1 MTENIKN
8 TIKILQYQMLVPG
21 PDCSV
26 ENGDGGLQT
35 GVKTPEMV
43 KTEALLLAEKACM
56 EAAERG
62 ADMVCL
68 PEMFCCPYETKNFPR
83 YAEAGGRMGE
93 DAEMPHTEAGM
104 VWKKCSALAKEYGIY
119 LAAGS
124 MPELA
129 MESDMGCMPMTRIY
143 NTAYVFDREG
153 RQIAK
158 HRKMHLFDIDVKGG
172 QRFRESDTLTAGD
185 EVTVFD
191 TEFGKIGLCICY
203 DVRFPELARLMA
215 LQGARMVLVPAA
227 FNLTTGPA
235 HWELVYRSEAMFNQ
249 MFYVA
254 TSPARDMGAGYHAW
268 GHSMVAD
275 PWGAVV
281 AMMDEKE
288 GYQVTEIDLSATEPI
303 REQIPVLKQR
313 RTDVY
318 TLQLCGEERLVRGT
332 GK

>member
-1 MTENIKN
+1 MADNMKN

-21 PDCSV
+21 PDA
-26 ENGDGGLQT
+26 D
-35 GVKTPEMV
+35 GVKTPEMI
-43 KTEALLLAEKACM
+43 KTEALLKAEKACM
-56 EAAERG
+56 EAAEIG

-83 YAEAGGRMGE
+83 YAEADG
-93 DAEMPHTEAGM
+93 GM
-104 VWKKCSALAKEYGIY
+104 VWKKCSALAKEYGVY

-124 MPELA
+124 VPELA
-129 MESDMGCMPMTRIY
+129 MEEDCGCMPMTRIY

-153 RQIAK
+153 NQIAK
-158 HRKMHLFDIDVKGG
+158 HRKMHLFDINVKGG
-172 QRFRESDTLTAGD
+172 QCFRESDTLTAGD

-191 TEFGKIGLCICY
+191 TEFGKMGLCICY

-215 LQGARMVLVPAA
+215 LEGARMVLVPAA

-254 TSPARDMGAGYHAW
+254 TSPARDMSAGYHAW

-275 PWGAVV
+275 PWGAVA

-288 GYQVTEIDLSATEPI
+288 GYQVTEINLSATEPI
-303 REQIPVLKQR
+303 REQIPMLKQR
-313 RTDVY
+313 RTDLY
-318 TLQLCGEERLVRGT
+318 ELKKL
-332 GK
+332 

>member
-1 MTENIKN
+1 MADNMKD

-21 PDCSV
+21 PDA
-26 ENGDGGLQT
+26 E
-35 GVKTPEMV
+35 GVKTPQMI
-43 KTEALLLAEKACM
+43 KTEALLKAERACM
-56 EAAERG
+56 EAKEIG

-68 PEMFCCPYETKNFPR
+68 PEMFCCPYETKNFPK
-83 YAEAGGRMGE
+83 YAEADG
-93 DAEMPHTEAGM
+93 GM
-104 VWKKCSALAKEYGIY
+104 VWKKCADLAREYGIY
-119 LAAGS
+119 LVAGS
-124 MPELA
+124 VPELE

-143 NTAYVFDREG
+143 NTSYVFDREG

-158 HRKMHLFDIDVKGG
+158 HRKMHLFDINVPGG
-172 QRFRESDTLTAGD
+172 QCFRESDTLTAGD

-191 TEFGKIGLCICY
+191 TEFGKMGLCICY

-215 LQGARMVLVPAA
+215 LEGARMVLVPAA

-235 HWELVYRSEAMFNQ
+235 HWELVYRSEAMYNQ

-254 TSPARDMGAGYHAW
+254 TSPARDMEASYHAW

-275 PWGAVV
+275 PRGAVV

-288 GYQVTEIDLSATEPI
+288 GYQVTELNLADVEPA
-303 REQIPVLKQR
+303 RQQIPLLAQR

-318 TLQLCGEERLVRGT
+318 QLKKL
-332 GK
+332 

>member
-1 MTENIKN
+1 MMKD

-21 PDCSV
+21 PDA
-26 ENGDGGLQT
+26 E
-35 GVKTPEMV
+35 GVKTPQMI
-43 KTEALLLAEKACM
+43 KTEALLKAERACM
-56 EAAERG
+56 EAKEIG

-68 PEMFCCPYETKNFPR
+68 PEMFCCPYETKNFPK
-83 YAEAGGRMGE
+83 YAEG
-93 DAEMPHTEAGM
+93 DCGM
-104 VWKKCSALAKEYGIY
+104 VWKKCADLAREYGVY
-119 LAAGS
+119 LVAGS
-124 MPELA
+124 VPELE

-143 NTAYVFDREG
+143 NTSYVFDREG

-158 HRKMHLFDIDVKGG
+158 HRKMHLFDINVPGG
-172 QRFRESDTLTAGD
+172 QCFRESDTLTAGD

-191 TEFGKIGLCICY
+191 TEFGKMGLCICY

-215 LQGARMVLVPAA
+215 LEGARMVLVPAA

-235 HWELVYRSEAMFNQ
+235 HWELVYRSEAMYNQ

-254 TSPARDMGAGYHAW
+254 TSPARDMEASYHAW

-275 PWGAVV
+275 PRGAVV

-288 GYQVTEIDLSATEPI
+288 GYQVTELSLADVEPA
-303 REQIPVLKQR
+303 RQQIPLLAQR

-318 TLQLCGEERLVRGT
+318 QLKKL
-332 GK
+332 